1 MYLAATAAS
10 PGNPAVAQF
19 VISTASALT
28 VGALLYI
35 ARMMRKLMKE
45 HEWLMTVTKE
55 NTEAIRKMLEPRQR
69 RG

>member
-1 MYLAATAAS
+1 
-10 PGNPAVAQF
+10 VAQF